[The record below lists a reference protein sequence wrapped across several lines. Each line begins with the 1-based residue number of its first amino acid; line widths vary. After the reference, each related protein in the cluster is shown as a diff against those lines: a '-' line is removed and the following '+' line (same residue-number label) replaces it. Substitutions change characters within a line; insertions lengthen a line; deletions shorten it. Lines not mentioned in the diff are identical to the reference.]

1 MDNLQ
6 NMELNYPQIPCN
18 CQFQETSQYIN
29 IQSIKEDEVFICD
42 SCVIQENNIPKYL
55 LIHKIIQNQKNDFF
69 MNWPY
74 LDDKELIQQ
83 VRYFSSMQNFHYKNN
98 EQIET
103 FFKEFSDEFIKTL
116 ESLKKIILK
125 NQDQIFEDSSNLL
138 EYYQNISQLVE
149 LKNII
154 TDEESNKQQK
164 SNKILKIITKKKE
177 ESTEST
183 NKIKQMIEKINQHP
197 QVNLEILN
205 SLKQTILSNINSISS
220 KQSNNNENQ
229 LEITQNSNL
238 DNIIK
243 LISNQSNF
251 CNQKY
256 LESVK
261 NELLK
266 IQDSINMLNIE
277 KDIYLNGKQQI
288 NFHQLSFNQIENI
301 EILCNQITKLNHEYN
316 NQQNMNQQD
325 KQSLFV
331 KSQPHS
337 SFILNNLTKL
347 DDLVFQQKKDI
358 IQEVMRNYPIF
369 EIAQIVKKHSYQFEI
384 DISTYNNSKQKS
396 KVTIDND
403 GNQKFEVIQTDNCI
417 SYVKIK
423 YDCLYKLIIKL
434 ELKNESNKHFFVGL
448 IGQSHKDNKYIY
460 EKSSINSF
468 TTGSIHGDR
477 GVSKIVKGKCL
488 RDVKFPDEYNQIE
501 ITFCAKNKF
510 FQVSDYPKKENINEI
525 NDDKLN
531 LIDKKE
537 EYFLGFELY
546 FMNDYMTILEF
557 QEIE

>member
-55 LIHKIIQNQKNDFF
+55 LIHKIIQNLKNDFF

-83 VRYFSSMQNFHYKNN
+83 VRYFSSMQNFHYKKN

-103 FFKEFSDEFIKTL
+103 FFKNFGDEFIKTL
-116 ESLKKIILK
+116 ESFKKIILK

-154 TDEESNKQQK
+154 TDQESSKQQK
-164 SNKILKIITKKKE
+164 SNKIFKIITKKQE

-183 NKIKQMIEKINQHP
+183 NKIKQMIEKINLHP

-220 KQSNNNENQ
+220 KQSNDNEYQ
-229 LEITQNSNL
+229 LKIKQNSNL

-266 IQDSINMLNIE
+266 IQDSINILNIE
-277 KDIYLNGKQQI
+277 KDVYLN
-288 NFHQLSFNQIENI
+288 
-301 EILCNQITKLNHEYN
+301 
-316 NQQNMNQQD
+316 
-325 KQSLFV
+325 
-331 KSQPHS
+331 
-337 SFILNNLTKL
+337 

-448 IGQSHKDNKYIY
+448 IGQSHKNNKYIY

-488 RDVKFPDEYNQIE
+488 RDVKYPDEYNQIE
-501 ITFCAKNKF
+501 IAFCAKNKF

-546 FMNDYMTILEF
+546 FMNDSMTILEF